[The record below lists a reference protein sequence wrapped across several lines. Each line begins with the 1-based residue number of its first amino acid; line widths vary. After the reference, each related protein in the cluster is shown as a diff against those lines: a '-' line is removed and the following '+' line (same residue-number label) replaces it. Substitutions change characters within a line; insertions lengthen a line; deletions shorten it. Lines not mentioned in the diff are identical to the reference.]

1 MKTVLSL
8 LALTSLVSG
17 KVIETP
23 HYEVVNLYN
32 SRGQIFEERAYGE
45 VMWVCTQRLITDI
58 NDEDGMFMKLFD
70 YLNGANDRHEW
81 IDMTVPV
88 STKRQF
94 YTKGEM
100 HKKMLLFDGHGR
112 AQSHGSR

>member
-1 MKTVLSL
+1 MNRY
-8 LALTSLVSG
+8 
-17 KVIETP
+17 TP
-23 HYEVVNLYN
+23 
-32 SRGQIFEERAYGE
+32 
-45 VMWVCTQRLITDI
+45 RLITDI

-94 YTKGEM
+94 YTKGKM
-100 HKKMLLFDGHGR
+100 HKKN
-112 AQSHGSR
+112 SHFKNLTFVKIHNSQISVLKKITFQKSQF